1 MPSSHRVLSTSLET
15 SIFALR
21 PRQQCIRCLLNQRR
35 YYAAE
40 RESYKP
46 YWKDEPKTPEEETM
60 RREYDSWINGPGSAF
75 RRPLPGSTNY
85 LSAYSKEGTLRRA
98 RPTNR
103 EQNESRTARKPEGE
117 AEEES
122 LAKTLEEDVSEEEKA
137 KREQTVKDLEKAA
150 DKDSASQSESQL
162 PRERLSD
169 LRPFPANTVFWSQPV
184 LSEELREMLYVRVKE
199 QGRSIRQ
206 VSADF
211 KVSMERVA
219 AVVRMKQMERDWLA
233 KVRTPPPFTLPSFND
248 DSNFK
253 FD

>member
-1 MPSSHRVLSTSLET
+1 
-15 SIFALR
+15 
-21 PRQQCIRCLLNQRR
+21 
-35 YYAAE
+35 
-40 RESYKP
+40 
-46 YWKDEPKTPEEETM
+46 
-60 RREYDSWINGPGSAF
+60 
-75 RRPLPGSTNY
+75 
-85 LSAYSKEGTLRRA
+85 
-98 RPTNR
+98 
-103 EQNESRTARKPEGE
+103 
-117 AEEES
+117 
-122 LAKTLEEDVSEEEKA
+122 LAKALEEDVSEEEKA

-150 DKDSASQSESQL
+150 DKESASQSESQL

-233 KVRTPPPFTLPSFND
+233 KVRTNCSFHFSHHSMMIPIPNSISLED
-248 DSNFK
+248 TYMVTK
-253 FD
+253 